1 MALNEMAA
9 EPLGM
14 LTYSGA
20 VNNQSAVVE
29 VGEYFPTEHD
39 FMKMDE
45 ALEQARLAGLG
56 GDTPIGCVY
65 VAPDG
70 QSVATQT
77 REFRDQNLLGHAEHR
92 GYNLVQGE
100 SGRDL
105 SDYTLYTTME
115 PCFGCAY
122 MLDKGNLGRLFISAW
137 KGDAPDFFRN
147 PDTLD
152 HIWSRTRRQL
162 IVIAGLRKL
171 ESLELFET
179 FDKRH

>member
-1 MALNEMAA
+1 MTSTEMTA

-14 LTYSGA
+14 LTYVGTGH
-20 VNNQSAVVE
+20 NGPTVVE
-29 VGEYFPTEHD
+29 LGEYIPTDHD

-45 ALEQARLAGLG
+45 ALEQVHLAGLG
-56 GDTPIGCVY
+56 GDTPIGCAY

-70 QSVATQT
+70 QTVATQT

-92 GYNLVQGE
+92 GYGLIQDE
-100 SGRDL
+100 AGRDL

-137 KGDAPDFFRN
+137 KGDAPEFFRN

-152 HIWSRTRRQL
+152 HIWSKTRRQL

-171 ESLELFET
+171 SL
-179 FDKRH
+179 